1 MISKLPLVP
10 VTTSFVTVAS
20 GIYVKLLSGA
30 ELFSP
35 VPSLYPKNPFLVF
48 AVPEAVLYWNEIP
61 RSVLV
66 SYA

>member
-1 MISKLPLVP
+1 MP

-35 VPSLYPKNPFLVF
+35 VLSLYPKNPFLVF
-48 AVPEAVLYWNEIP
+48 AVPAAVL
-61 RSVLV
+61 
-66 SYA
+66 